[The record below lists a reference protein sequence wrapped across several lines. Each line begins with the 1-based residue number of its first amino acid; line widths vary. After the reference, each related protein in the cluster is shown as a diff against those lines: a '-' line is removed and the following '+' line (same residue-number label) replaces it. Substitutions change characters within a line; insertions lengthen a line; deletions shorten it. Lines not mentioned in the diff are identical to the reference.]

1 MKQTPLDIVN
11 AYLEAVDRRDYDE
24 ARTYLADDGFEY
36 ISPINRFSASG
47 PLVAYLELA
56 TPIVQRVDI
65 RKVFTDG
72 DDVCHIVTVI
82 SQISEK
88 RASTVVQ
95 WSRVAEGKIRRIE
108 LIFDA
113 HEYKKLLE

>member
-1 MKQTPLDIVN
+1 MKQTPQDIAN
-11 AYLEAVDRRDYDE
+11 AYLEAVARRDYAA
-24 ARTYLADDGFEY
+24 ARAYLADEGFEY
-36 ISPINRFSASG
+36 LSPLNCFSTAE
-47 PLVAYLELA
+47 PLIAYLELA
-56 TPIVQRVDI
+56 TPIVQRVDV
-65 RKVFTDG
+65 RKVFSDG
-72 DDVCHIVTVI
+72 DDVCHIVTVT

-95 WSRVAEGKIRRIE
+95 WSRVVQGKIRRIE